1 MDTRQKSGI
10 IPWQKVSRKKGST
23 MKSLLAEFKEFINRG
38 NVIDMAVGI
47 IIGAAFTAIVTSL
60 TDDIINPFIK
70 LITGGAGTDV
80 AGLTIPVP
88 GTENGID
95 FGAFISAIINFLIV
109 AWVVF
114 MIVKAFNKMKDGT
127 AKLPFRK
134 NAKGEEV
141 IEHAPT
147 CPFCLEEI
155 NVGATRCPHCT
166 AELAR
171 PGRSDHRDREEVAIS
186 TPVIGP
192 GTPNASLAAVRRAR

>member
-1 MDTRQKSGI
+1 MDTRQKSAI
-10 IPWQKVSRKKGST
+10 IPWQKVSHEKGST

-60 TDDIINPFIK
+60 TDDIINPLIK
-70 LITGGAGTDV
+70 LITGGNGTDV
-80 AGLTIPVP
+80 AGLTIPVA

-127 AKLPFRK
+127 AKLPFMK

-166 AELAR
+166 AELPA
-171 PGRSDHRDREEVAIS
+171 PAEMTIEV
-186 TPVIGP
+186 VKK
-192 GTPNASLAAVRRAR
+192 

>member
-1 MDTRQKSGI
+1 
-10 IPWQKVSRKKGST
+10 

-60 TDDIINPFIK
+60 TDDIINPLIK
-70 LITGGAGTDV
+70 LITGGNGTDV
-80 AGLTIPVP
+80 AGLTIPVA

-127 AKLPFRK
+127 AKLPFMK

-166 AELAR
+166 AELPA
-171 PGRSDHRDREEVAIS
+171 PAEVIIE
-186 TPVIGP
+186 V
-192 GTPNASLAAVRRAR
+192 VKK

>member
-1 MDTRQKSGI
+1 
-10 IPWQKVSRKKGST
+10 

-60 TDDIINPFIK
+60 TDDIINPLIK
-70 LITGGAGTDV
+70 LITGGNGTDV
-80 AGLTIPVP
+80 AGLTIPVA

-127 AKLPFRK
+127 AKLPFMK

-141 IEHAPT
+141 IEHAPPAPSAWKRST
-147 CPFCLEEI
+147 WAPPAALTAPPSCPPQP
-155 NVGATRCPHCT
+155 RWP
-166 AELAR
+166 
-171 PGRSDHRDREEVAIS
+171 SKS
-186 TPVIGP
+186 
-192 GTPNASLAAVRRAR
+192 

>member
-10 IPWQKVSRKKGST
+10 IPWQKVSLKKGST

-60 TDDIINPFIK
+60 TDDIINPLIK
-70 LITGGAGTDV
+70 LITGGNGTDV
-80 AGLTIPVP
+80 AGLTIPVA

-127 AKLPFRK
+127 AKLPFMK

-166 AELAR
+166 AELPA
-171 PGRSDHRDREEVAIS
+171 PAEVTIEI
-186 TPVIGP
+186 VKK
-192 GTPNASLAAVRRAR
+192 

>member
-1 MDTRQKSGI
+1 MDTRQKSAI
-10 IPWQKVSRKKGST
+10 IPWQKVSHEKGST

-60 TDDIINPFIK
+60 TDDIINPLIK
-70 LITGGAGTDV
+70 LITGGNGTDV
-80 AGLTIPVP
+80 AGLTIPVA

-127 AKLPFRK
+127 AKLPFMK

-166 AELAR
+166 AELPA
-171 PGRSDHRDREEVAIS
+171 PAEVAIE
-186 TPVIGP
+186 V
-192 GTPNASLAAVRRAR
+192 VKK

>member
-1 MDTRQKSGI
+1 MDTRQKSAI
-10 IPWQKVSRKKGST
+10 IPRQKVSREKGST

-60 TDDIINPFIK
+60 TDDIINPLIK
-70 LITGGAGTDV
+70 LITGGNGTDV
-80 AGLTIPVP
+80 AGLTIPVA

-127 AKLPFRK
+127 AKLPFMK

-166 AELAR
+166 AELPA
-171 PGRSDHRDREEVAIS
+171 PAEVTIE
-186 TPVIGP
+186 V
-192 GTPNASLAAVRRAR
+192 VKK

>member
-1 MDTRQKSGI
+1 MDTRQKSAI
-10 IPWQKVSRKKGST
+10 IPWQKVSREKGST

-60 TDDIINPFIK
+60 TDDIINPLIK
-70 LITGGAGTDV
+70 LITGGNGTDV
-80 AGLTIPVP
+80 AGLTIPVA

-127 AKLPFRK
+127 AKLPFMK

-166 AELAR
+166 AELPAPAEVTIEVVKKLDAAR
-171 PGRSDHRDREEVAIS
+171 FVRSPRGWFLLGKRRVA
-186 TPVIGP
+186 
-192 GTPNASLAAVRRAR
+192 

>member
-1 MDTRQKSGI
+1 MDTRQKSAI
-10 IPWQKVSRKKGST
+10 IPWQKVSREKGST

-60 TDDIINPFIK
+60 TDDIINPLIK
-70 LITGGAGTDV
+70 LITGGNGTDV
-80 AGLTIPVP
+80 AGLTIPVA

-127 AKLPFRK
+127 AKLPFMK

-166 AELAR
+166 AELPA
-171 PGRSDHRDREEVAIS
+171 PAEVTIEI
-186 TPVIGP
+186 VKK
-192 GTPNASLAAVRRAR
+192 

>member
-1 MDTRQKSGI
+1 MDTRQKSAI
-10 IPWQKVSRKKGST
+10 IPWQKVSREKGST

-60 TDDIINPFIK
+60 TDDIINRLIK
-70 LITGGAGTDV
+70 LITGGNGTDV
-80 AGLTIPVP
+80 AGLTIPVA

-127 AKLPFRK
+127 AKLPFMK

-166 AELAR
+166 AELPA
-171 PGRSDHRDREEVAIS
+171 PAEVTIE
-186 TPVIGP
+186 V
-192 GTPNASLAAVRRAR
+192 VKK

>member
-1 MDTRQKSGI
+1 MDTRQKSAI
-10 IPWQKVSRKKGST
+10 IPWQKVSREKGST

-60 TDDIINPFIK
+60 TDDIINPLIK
-70 LITGGAGTDV
+70 LITGGNGTDV
-80 AGLTIPVP
+80 AGLTIPVA

-95 FGAFISAIINFLIV
+95 FGTFISAIINFLIV

-127 AKLPFRK
+127 AKLPFMK

-166 AELAR
+166 AELPA
-171 PGRSDHRDREEVAIS
+171 PAEVTIEI
-186 TPVIGP
+186 VKK
-192 GTPNASLAAVRRAR
+192 

>member
-1 MDTRQKSGI
+1 
-10 IPWQKVSRKKGST
+10 
-23 MKSLLAEFKEFINRG
+23 
-38 NVIDMAVGI
+38 
-47 IIGAAFTAIVTSL
+47 
-60 TDDIINPFIK
+60 
-70 LITGGAGTDV
+70 
-80 AGLTIPVP
+80 
-88 GTENGID
+88 
-95 FGAFISAIINFLIV
+95 
-109 AWVVF
+109 

-147 CPFCLEEI
+147 CPFCLEDSER
-155 NVGATRCPHCT
+155 GRHPLPPLHRRA
-166 AELAR
+166 AR

>member
-1 MDTRQKSGI
+1 
-10 IPWQKVSRKKGST
+10 

-60 TDDIINPFIK
+60 TDDIINPLIK
-70 LITGGAGTDV
+70 LITGGNGTDV
-80 AGLTIPVP
+80 AGLTIPVA

-127 AKLPFRK
+127 AKLPFMK
-134 NAKGEEV
+134 NAKGCTRNRLHLQSRPKKNV
-141 IEHAPT
+141 RTAKQRLPSQQPAARTAPPS
-147 CPFCLEEI
+147 CP
-155 NVGATRCPHCT
+155 P
-166 AELAR
+166 R
-171 PGRSDHRDREEVAIS
+171 PRWPSKS
-186 TPVIGP
+186 
-192 GTPNASLAAVRRAR
+192 

>member
-1 MDTRQKSGI
+1 
-10 IPWQKVSRKKGST
+10 

-70 LITGGAGTDV
+70 LITGGAV

-166 AELAR
+166 AELPA
-171 PGRSDHRDREEVAIS
+171 PAEVTIEI
-186 TPVIGP
+186 VKK
-192 GTPNASLAAVRRAR
+192 

>member
-1 MDTRQKSGI
+1 MDTRQKSAI
-10 IPWQKVSRKKGST
+10 IPWQKVSREKGST

-60 TDDIINPFIK
+60 TDDIINPLIK
-70 LITGGAGTDV
+70 LITGGNGTDV
-80 AGLTIPVP
+80 AGLTIPVA

-127 AKLPFRK
+127 AKLPFMK

-166 AELAR
+166 AELPA
-171 PGRSDHRDREEVAIS
+171 PAEVTIE
-186 TPVIGP
+186 V
-192 GTPNASLAAVRRAR
+192 VKK

>member
-1 MDTRQKSGI
+1 MDTRQKSAI
-10 IPWQKVSRKKGST
+10 IPWQKVSHEKGST

-60 TDDIINPFIK
+60 TDDIINPLIK
-70 LITGGAGTDV
+70 LITGGNGTDV
-80 AGLTIPVP
+80 AGLTIPVA

-127 AKLPFRK
+127 AKLPFMK

-166 AELAR
+166 AELPA
-171 PGRSDHRDREEVAIS
+171 PAEVTIE
-186 TPVIGP
+186 V
-192 GTPNASLAAVRRAR
+192 VKK

>member
-1 MDTRQKSGI
+1 
-10 IPWQKVSRKKGST
+10 

-60 TDDIINPFIK
+60 TDDIINPLIK
-70 LITGGAGTDV
+70 LITGGNGTDV
-80 AGLTIPVP
+80 AGLTIPVA

-127 AKLPFRK
+127 AKLPFLK

-166 AELAR
+166 AELPAPAEVTIEIVKKERSAR
-171 PGRSDHRDREEVAIS
+171 RSSGQGRPTLR
-186 TPVIGP
+186 
-192 GTPNASLAAVRRAR
+192 

>member
-10 IPWQKVSRKKGST
+10 IPWQKVSRKKGSA

-60 TDDIINPFIK
+60 TDDIINPLIK
-70 LITGGAGTDV
+70 LITGGNGTDV
-80 AGLTIPVP
+80 AGLTIPVA

-127 AKLPFRK
+127 AKLPFMK

-166 AELAR
+166 AELPA
-171 PGRSDHRDREEVAIS
+171 PAEVTIE
-186 TPVIGP
+186 V
-192 GTPNASLAAVRRAR
+192 VQK

>member
-1 MDTRQKSGI
+1 
-10 IPWQKVSRKKGST
+10 

-60 TDDIINPFIK
+60 TDDIINPLIK
-70 LITGGAGTDV
+70 LITGGNGTDV
-80 AGLTIPVP
+80 AGLTIPVA

-127 AKLPFRK
+127 AKLPFLK

-155 NVGATRCPHCT
+155 NVGATRCPHWHRR
-166 AELAR
+166 AAR
-171 PGRSDHRDREEVAIS
+171 PGRGDHRDREEVAIS
-186 TPVIGP
+186 TSVIGRGRP
-192 GTPNASLAAVRRAR
+192 TLR